1 LLKKGKR
8 ERLTL
13 EFSPKLTESQNILAV
28 KETPT
33 RIKVIEINAEHRRI
47 AEIIGK
53 ENRLDVPAI
62 AEKQVLAAI
71 NAVLES
77 SQHSDIG
84 GGLAG
89 AEEVPAQTIPHIH
102 LLPANA
108 VEIIA
113 AISPLAQGGPYYRP
127 GNGGETVIAEI
138 DGKRLQTRRNLHEEK
153 QLANAVIAACP
164 TLTRTEE
171 QDGEW
176 LIEQPEDCLEL
187 LLNCK
192 H

>member
-1 LLKKGKR
+1 LLKGKR

-108 VEIIA
+108 GLKL
-113 AISPLAQGGPYYRP
+113 SLLSRPLPKVDPTTAP
-127 GNGGETVIAEI
+127 GTGGETIAEI
-138 DGKRLQTRRNLHEEK
+138 DGAPANQT
-153 QLANAVIAACP
+153 
-164 TLTRTEE
+164 
-171 QDGEW
+171 
-176 LIEQPEDCLEL
+176 
-187 LLNCK
+187 
-192 H
+192 